1 MSAKEARDVMFR
13 HWHMLKNIPAHGNGI
28 TVSELTKRLEDSG
41 FSIDKRSVQRN
52 LVDLSLTFPITNDE
66 AKPAPRWFWI
76 KDASLDVPNLSI
88 TDALSIKMMQD
99 YLTPLLPKAM
109 LRALQ
114 SRFEQADNC
123 LTGKGNNLVKWPH
136 KIRTVMPGQPLQS
149 PVIADGV
156 LEVVQQALLQ
166 EHQIKAQYQSRFSTD
181 TTEYVLHPLA
191 LVQRGPVSYLVATAF
206 SYEDVRL
213 YALHRFTSVELLEDE
228 AVIPKSFDIDQYI
241 KNGALSFGSGEPFV
255 LKLRIQAD
263 LKKTLTESPLS
274 DDMTITPEGD
284 AFLVTATVQDTW
296 QLKWWIRSQGPQA
309 EVLEPVALREE
320 FCESLKQTLRL
331 YSPTV

>member
-1 MSAKEARDVMFR
+1 MSAKESREVLFR
-13 HWHMLKNIPAHGNGI
+13 QWHMLKNIPAHGNGI
-28 TVSELTKRLEDSG
+28 TVSELTNRLNEDG

-52 LVDLSLTFPITNDE
+52 LVDLSAAFPITSDE
-66 AKPAPRWFWI
+66 NRTPRWFWI
-76 KDASLDVPNLSI
+76 KNVSLDIPNLSV

-99 YLTPLLPKAM
+99 YLTPLLPQAM
-109 LRALQ
+109 LKALH
-114 SRFEQADNC
+114 SRFEQAENC
-123 LTGKGNNLVKWPH
+123 LTRKGNSLVKWPH

-149 PVIADGV
+149 PMIVEGV
-156 LEVVQQALLQ
+156 LESMQQALLEERQ
-166 EHQIKAQYQSRFSTD
+166 VKAKYQSRFSDD

-206 SYEDVRL
+206 SYEDIRL
-213 YALHRFTSVELLEDE
+213 YALHRFTSVELLGDE
-228 AVIPKSFDIDQYI
+228 ALVPETFDIDAYI
-241 KNGALSFGSGEPFV
+241 RNGALSFGSGEPFT

-274 DDMTITPEGD
+274 DDMVITPEGN
-284 AFLVTATVQDTW
+284 AFIVTATVQDTW

-320 FCESLKQTLRL
+320 FREVLKQTLAL
-331 YSPTV
+331 YND